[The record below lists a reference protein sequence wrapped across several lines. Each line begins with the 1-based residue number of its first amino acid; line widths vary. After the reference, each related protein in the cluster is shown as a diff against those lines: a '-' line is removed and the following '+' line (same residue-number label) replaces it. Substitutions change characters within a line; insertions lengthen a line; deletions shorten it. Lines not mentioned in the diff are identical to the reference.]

1 MARLCSPTHLYGDH
15 NWWLLMLSWQVIR
28 VKMSGQ
34 RVGNGDHF
42 ESRRVTCGVFNV
54 CTGTGPF
61 SHRQEFYLFQKF
73 GKCNRISQQPIVG
86 QDLNWLP
93 NSTCHKC
100 ECNNAYDNALLSSL
114 SLSRL
119 ITVKCT
125 QYPYLFLPQCFVLP
139 KLFTQTMHNNSDS
152 LSY

>member
-1 MARLCSPTHLYGDH
+1 
-15 NWWLLMLSWQVIR
+15 MLSWQVIK

-73 GKCNRISQQPIVG
+73 GKCNRISEQPIVG
-86 QDLNWLP
+86 RDLDWLP

-114 SLSRL
+114 SLS
-119 ITVKCT
+119 
-125 QYPYLFLPQCFVLP
+125 FLLDYSQVH
-139 KLFTQTMHNNSDS
+139 TIS
-152 LSY
+152 LSFPSSMLCSPKALHTNHAQQ